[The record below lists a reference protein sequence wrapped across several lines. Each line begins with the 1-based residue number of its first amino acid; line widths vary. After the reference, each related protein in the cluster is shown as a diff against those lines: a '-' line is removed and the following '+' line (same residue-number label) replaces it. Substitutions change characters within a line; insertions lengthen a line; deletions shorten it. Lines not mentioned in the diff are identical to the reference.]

1 MTRTMVLRRRRRR
14 NEWLALASFL
24 LLCFAAAAFTSR
36 FPPGTWY
43 QLIEKPPWTPPVILL
58 GSVSALL
65 YALMAVAAWL
75 VWRERTHL
83 LRLPA
88 LALFGVQL
96 LINAS
101 WSLVFFGRHEIG
113 WALLVLVALWLA
125 LAATVA
131 LFFRVS
137 SLAGS
142 LLVPY
147 LAWISFALA
156 VILEIWRLNQ
166 PLA

>member
-14 NEWLALASFL
+14 NEWLALVSFL
-24 LLCFAAAAFTSR
+24 LLCFAVGAFTLR

-43 QLIEKPPWTPPVILL
+43 QLIEKPPWTPPLLLL

-65 YALMAVAAWL
+65 YVLMGIAAWL
-75 VWRERTHL
+75 VWRHRAHL

-88 LALFGVQL
+88 LGLFALQL
-96 LINAS
+96 VLNAS
-101 WSLVFFGRHEIG
+101 WSLVFFGRQEIG
-113 WALLVLVALWLA
+113 WALLVLVALWLV

-131 LFFRVS
+131 LFFRIS
-137 SLAGS
+137 NLAGS
-142 LLVPY
+142 VLVPY

-156 VILEIWRLNQ
+156 VHLEIWRLNQ
-166 PLA
+166 PLL

>member
-24 LLCFAAAAFTSR
+24 LLCFAVGAFTLR

-43 QLIEKPPWTPPVILL
+43 QLIEKPPWTPPLLLL
-58 GSVSALL
+58 GSVAALL
-65 YALMAVAAWL
+65 YVLMAVAAWL

-88 LALFGVQL
+88 LGLFALQL
-96 LINAS
+96 LLNGV
-101 WSLVFFGRHEIG
+101 WSYVFFGRQEIG
-113 WALLVLVALWLA
+113 WALVVLLALWLL

-137 SLAGS
+137 NLAGS
-142 LLVPY
+142 VLVPY
-147 LAWISFALA
+147 LAWISFAMA
-156 VILEIWRLNQ
+156 VNLEIWRLNQ
-166 PLA
+166 TLV